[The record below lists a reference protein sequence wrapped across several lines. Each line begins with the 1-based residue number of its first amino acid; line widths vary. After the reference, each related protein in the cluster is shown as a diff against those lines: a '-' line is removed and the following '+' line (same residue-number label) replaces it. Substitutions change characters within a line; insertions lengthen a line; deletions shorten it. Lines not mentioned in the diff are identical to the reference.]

1 MTQTPITEL
10 DFFQIKEQLK
20 AYLRGQSR
28 YKDYDFE
35 GSNMSVLLDILAYN
49 TYQNNFYTNMAVSEM
64 FLDSAL
70 QESSVLS
77 HAKEL
82 NYLPRSTISARAEIN
97 VVITSSTTVGST
109 FSIPA
114 NTKFSTSYNG
124 KVYNFFTD
132 QNYIATR
139 QGQTNNFSI
148 ACMPIYE
155 GEIVTEKFYLTS
167 GKTVLPLSNPN
178 IDISSIKVKVNNG
191 TQEYL
196 FRSNI
201 FGVEATDKVFY
212 IEPTTNGYYG
222 ISFGKNIF
230 GTEPAFNED
239 ISVTYRVASG
249 AAANGSNKFSTSFAQ
264 SVVVTTFS
272 PATGGSDK
280 ESIESIKYFAPKSI
294 QNQERAVTAKD
305 YETLLRQ
312 QFGSS
317 IIKSVSVYGGDEMEP
332 PRYGKVAISIN
343 PYEGTTISD
352 GFKTSVISYLSDK
365 TPLPIKPI
373 FVDPDF
379 LYAKLDLI
387 VYYSRQLTSKT
398 TGELETLIRATIQN
412 YSKTYLSDFGTTLQL
427 SRLSKMIDDS
437 DIGILSNTMEANP
450 IIDYSPPANYFQ
462 NPQFKFETSLIAPY
476 AFNENES
483 IDKYIPAIKSSSYL
497 YNGSSVFFQ
506 DDGKGNII
514 TLSSNVQKI
523 QVLNPVVGTVD
534 YTSGI
539 LKLVNFKTDGY
550 DGNSIKIYAN
560 TTDKNITAPKARVF
574 SIRDIDVTVNFIE
587 SK

>member
-1 MTQTPITEL
+1 MAQTPITEL

-20 AYLRGQSR
+20 AYLRGQTR
-28 YKDYDFE
+28 FKDYDFE

-77 HAKEL
+77 HAKSL
-82 NYLPRSTISARAEIN
+82 NYLPRSTVSSRAEIN

-114 NTKFSTSYNG
+114 NTKFITSFNG
-124 KVYNFFTD
+124 QVYNFFTN
-132 QNYIATR
+132 QNYVATR
-139 QGQTNNFSI
+139 QGQTNNFTI

-155 GEIVTEKFYLTS
+155 GEIITEKFYLSANQST
-167 GKTVLPLSNPN
+167 LALSNPN
-178 IDISSIKVKVNNG
+178 IDISSIKVTVNNNSE
-191 TQEYL
+191 EYL

-201 FGVEATDKVFY
+201 FGVQATDKVFY
-212 IEPTTNGYYG
+212 IEPTSNGYYG
-222 ISFGKNIF
+222 ITFGKDTF
-230 GTEPAFNED
+230 GKEPAFNED

-249 AAANGSNKFSTSFAQ
+249 AAANGANKFSTSFAQ

-317 IIKSVSVYGGDEMEP
+317 IIKSVSVYGGDEMDP

-343 PYEGTTISD
+343 PYEGTSISE

-365 TPLPIKPI
+365 TPLPIQPI
-373 FVDPDF
+373 FVDPEF
-379 LYAKLDLI
+379 LYSKLDLT
-387 VYYSRQLTSKT
+387 VYYSKQLTSKT
-398 TGELETLIRATIQN
+398 PGELETIIRNIVQT
-412 YSKTYLSDFGTTLQL
+412 YSKTYLSDFGTTFQL
-427 SRLSKMIDDS
+427 SRLSKMIDES

-462 NPQFKFETSLIAPY
+462 NPRFKFETSLIAPY

-483 IDKYIPAIKSSSYL
+483 IDKYSPAIKSSNYL

-534 YTSGI
+534 YATGL

-550 DGNSIKIYAN
+550 DGNAIKIYAN
-560 TTDKNITAPKARVF
+560 TVDKNITAPKGRVF
-574 SIRDIDVTVNFIE
+574 TIRDVDVNITFIE